1 MFLHLGDDNA
11 VLKRDIVGIFD
22 IKTIAAK
29 STKEFMEIAKDEGF
43 IIRIC
48 QPDKEK
54 SIVITNKDIY
64 ISPIS
69 CNTLKKRA
77 HIRGLAMEV
86 ND

>member
-11 VLKRDIVGIFD
+11 VLKKDIVGIFD
-22 IKTIAAK
+22 VKTMAAK
-29 STKEFMEIAKDEGF
+29 STREFMEIAKDEGF

-48 QPDKEK
+48 EPNKEK
-54 SIVITNKDIY
+54 SIVITSKDIY

-77 HIRGLAMEV
+77 HFRGLAMEE
-86 ND
+86 DD